1 MGDLSNGVMLNST
14 VAVGQLVSWSVGQTF
29 PQPDKVNIST
39 CLWLRRTN
47 YIRTNVKYPFTR
59 LLKNIT
65 QYFEDIGSLV
75 LRGVILLNSVSVQ
88 TSRRNPFSD
97 PDI

>member
-1 MGDLSNGVMLNST
+1 MSWLNNFDL
-14 VAVGQLVSWSVGQTF
+14 
-29 PQPDKVNIST
+29 
-39 CLWLRRTN
+39 
-47 YIRTNVKYPFTR
+47 VKYCLFLTSLFPKGFTEHKH
-59 LLKNIT
+59 LLVAEKDKLHKNLCKISIHAPLKNIT

-75 LRGVILLNSVSVQ
+75 LRGAILLNSVSVQ